1 MGELCPDFVKMA
13 LKKTARN
20 NKDALRRINT
30 MYLSLNCLL
39 PHSKRPDRQPD
50 EHNALDYYT
59 HIEISCQLIRES
71 ASYISVLSII
81 PHL

>member
-1 MGELCPDFVKMA
+1 
-13 LKKTARN
+13 
-20 NKDALRRINT
+20 
-30 MYLSLNCLL
+30 MYLFLNCLL
-39 PHSKRPDRQPD
+39 PHSKRPDRQPC

-59 HIEISCQLIRES
+59 HIEISCHFIRES